1 MASPKAARLYA
12 VEVHHQI
19 PRYLLGLRDRA
30 DAHAELDGEG
40 IQRWLDYELEALR
53 YGVDPDLGREELAAM
68 VEVSTVEVSRE
79 EHRAMHAGQWAEWG
93 RLGGLATAGR
103 YGTAWFSLLA
113 RRRWERVTAE
123 ALTEVFGALSGE
135 IGGRS

>member
-1 MASPKAARLYA
+1 MAARLDI

-19 PRYLLGLRDRA
+19 PRRLLRLRDRA
-30 DAHAELDGEG
+30 DAHTELDGEG

-53 YGVDPDLGREELAAM
+53 YGVDPDPGREELAAL
-68 VEVSTVEVSRE
+68 VEGSTVEVKRE
-79 EHRAMHAGQWAEWG
+79 EHRTVHAGQWAEWG
-93 RLGGLATAGR
+93 RLGVLTTARR

-113 RRRWERVTAE
+113 KRRWERVTAE
-123 ALTEVFGALSGE
+123 ALAEVFGALSGE